1 MILFGNNKFYTL
13 TLVFIFLLSTKV
25 IALENKIVLKVNN
38 EIITTI
44 DVEKEIN
51 YLKAFNNNI
60 KKLDSDEIFL
70 IAKKNLLKEKIR
82 QNEILKY
89 VEEIKIDEKYYDKYI
104 ASTYKKMGFKSQ
116 NDFLLYIN
124 RNNLHIDNIKKKI
137 SIQYLWNQ
145 LIFSKFSNKIN
156 IDKEK
161 LKEKIISR
169 KNQEIKSFFLSEIL
183 FDISQNENLQT
194 KYEEIKKNI
203 NENGF
208 ENTALIYS
216 LSDTKNDNGELGWI
230 KENILND
237 KIFNILNNTNI
248 GEITKP
254 ITVPGGF
261 LILRVEEI
269 KSEEMKLN
277 IESELKTLIKLETN
291 KQLEQRSNIYFNK
304 IKKNNIINEL

>member
-13 TLVFIFLLSTKV
+13 TFVFIFLLSTKV

>member
-38 EIITTI
+38 EIITSI
-44 DVEKEIN
+44 DVEKEVN

-89 VEEIKIDEKYYDKYI
+89 VEEIKIDKKYYDIYI
-104 ASTYKKMGFKSQ
+104 TSTYKKMGFKSQ
-116 NDFLLYIN
+116 NEFLLYIN
-124 RNNLHIDNIKKKI
+124 RNNLHIDIIKKKI

-161 LKEKIISR
+161 LKEKIINR

-183 FDISQNENLQT
+183 FDISENENLQT

-216 LSDTKNDNGELGWI
+216 LSDTNNNNGELGWI
-230 KENILND
+230 KENVLND
-237 KIFNILNNTNI
+237 KILNILNNTNI

-269 KSEEMKLN
+269 KSEEIKLN